1 MKVKVKRKTKLMIIK
16 KVVNKNFCFFI
27 ISGKQKFLSEF
38 FGKNSVLHNSFFKH
52 LINIDFLVRYA
63 FSYVCI
69 FKLKDFIKLFELVYD
84 RRFVVHQICV
94 NNSFINFYY
103 FKNIKNDVKRVI
115 NKMLFI
121 KRRQRNSLRKI
132 AKSDFK
138 FSCSVPSLV
147 TISTYHLS

>member
-38 FGKNSVLHNSFFKH
+38 FGKNSVLHISFFKH

-69 FKLKDFIKLFELVYD
+69 FKFKDFIKLFELVYD
-84 RRFVVHQICV
+84 RRVSVHQICI
-94 NNSFINFYY
+94 NNNFINFYSYSLFDLDKLFCTKKILVLNIFLYNIY
-103 FKNIKNDVKRVI
+103 FFLFMLLNILLSLI
-115 NKMLFI
+115 ETLYYF
-121 KRRQRNSLRKI
+121 LRKQ
-132 AKSDFK
+132 
-138 FSCSVPSLV
+138 C
-147 TISTYHLS
+147 